1 MSPRSA
7 DRGGRAATVS
17 RSTLA
22 AQRVDA
28 DEARLIVGDKATG
41 RRTNLSPGEVF
52 REYWKH
58 PSPYLLSTCLV
69 AAITGRV
76 LAGRDGGGSWWELAI
91 PLGLVAILPVVEW
104 LVHVFILHWRP
115 RKLAGLTLDPLL
127 ARKHRAHHANPREIP
142 LVFIPWQAQLWLA
155 PAYTALAWVTTP
167 DPSAMFSLL
176 IAIYTLMSGYE
187 WTHYLLH
194 SDYRPKSAY
203 YRKIWRNHRLHHYKS
218 EHYWFTVTSAG
229 TADRLFGTAP
239 EPSSVPT
246 SPTVQ
251 RLHDLGR

>member
-1 MSPRSA
+1 MSPREVEA
-7 DRGGRAATVS
+7 LAGRK
-17 RSTLA
+17 
-22 AQRVDA
+22 VDA

-41 RRTNLSPGEVF
+41 RRTNLDLGAVF
-52 REYWKH
+52 REFWKH
-58 PSPYLLSTCLV
+58 PSPYLLATCLV

-76 LAGRDGGGSWWELAI
+76 LAGRDGTGSWWELAI

-115 RKLAGLTLDPLL
+115 RRVAGLTLDPLL

-155 PAYTALAWVTTP
+155 PAWTALAWLVT
-167 DPSAMFSLL
+167 PSTTAMFSLL
-176 IAIYTLMSGYE
+176 IAIYTLKSGYE

-194 SDYRPKSAY
+194 SDYRPRSAY

-229 TADRLFGTAP
+229 TADRIFGTAP
-239 EPSSVPT
+239 DPSTVPT